1 MGRTSR
7 GRSTRK
13 QARSK
18 DASVTLRKRTAKRRV
33 DTSKQNSSATVRR
46 TSLRKLRLSKLHTD
60 MTKDRSGSSRRNVK
74 SSKGK
79 NCTMTSSQYQEYLD
93 TYMRNIT
100 NTDLGNL
107 VNIGNRLDHISKEN
121 EICALPELGKHYKE
135 TWQVEDEKFAKKYG
149 IDALRGYTSGTISP
163 GVCSV
168 GGVIEGSPDAKDL
181 ESIESIFSN
190 TCDSARSL
198 GQENKVMVDSIA
210 DISVIQQMSDK
221 IRLSAEK
228 ILMKLAST
236 VLDKTNNKE

>member
-121 EICALPELGKHYKE
+121 EVFTLPDLGKHYKE
-135 TWQVEDEKFAKKYG
+135 TWQIEDQKFAKKYG
-149 IDALRGYTSGTISP
+149 VDALRGYTSGTISP

-168 GGVIEGSPDAKDL
+168 GGVIEDSPNAKDL
-181 ESIESIFSN
+181 ESVESIFSK
-190 TCDSARSL
+190 TCDSVQLL
-198 GQENKVMVDSIA
+198 GQENKAMVDSMA

>member
-1 MGRTSR
+1 M
-7 GRSTRK
+7 
-13 QARSK
+13 
-18 DASVTLRKRTAKRRV
+18 TLRKRMAKRRV
-33 DTSKQNSSATVRR
+33 DTAKQNSFATVRR
-46 TSLRKLRLSKLHTD
+46 TSLRKLRLSNLQTD
-60 MTKDRSGSSRRNVK
+60 MDKDRSGSSRTNAK
-74 SSKGK
+74 SKKDK

-100 NTDLGNL
+100 NTDLGNM

-121 EICALPELGKHYKE
+121 EVFTLPDLGKHYKE
-135 TWQVEDEKFAKKYG
+135 TWQIEDQKFAKKYG
-149 IDALRGYTSGTISP
+149 VDALRGYTSGTISP

-168 GGVIEGSPDAKDL
+168 GGVIEDSPNAKDL
-181 ESIESIFSN
+181 ESVESIFSK
-190 TCDSARSL
+190 TCDSVQLL
-198 GQENKVMVDSIA
+198 GQENKAMVDSMA